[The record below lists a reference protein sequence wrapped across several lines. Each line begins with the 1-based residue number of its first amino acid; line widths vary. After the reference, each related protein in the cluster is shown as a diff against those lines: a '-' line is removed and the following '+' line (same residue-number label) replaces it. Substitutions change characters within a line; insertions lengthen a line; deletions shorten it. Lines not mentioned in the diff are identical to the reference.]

1 MVLRRLIYDCLC
13 SSSNLNIEEFEI
25 TKSVRLH
32 CKLANERYKQE
43 LEKNKQ
49 KSALGNRELKR
60 KQKLEEVENLIRQ
73 QLSLSKAITDLTTA
87 HESELLKAYDHQDL
101 TPLAKAA
108 SLRSA
113 KEKESE
119 LKKITDSQKI
129 LQQELKQI

>member
-1 MVLRRLIYDCLC
+1 M
-13 SSSNLNIEEFEI
+13 
-25 TKSVRLH
+25 
-32 CKLANERYKQE
+32 
-43 LEKNKQ
+43 
-49 KSALGNRELKR
+49 GNRELKR

>member
-1 MVLRRLIYDCLC
+1 M
-13 SSSNLNIEEFEI
+13 NIEEFEI

-73 QLSLSKAITDLTTA
+73 QLFLSKAITDLTTA

>member
-73 QLSLSKAITDLTTA
+73 QLFLSKAITDLTTA

>member
-1 MVLRRLIYDCLC
+1 M
-13 SSSNLNIEEFEI
+13 NIEEFEI

-73 QLSLSKAITDLTTA
+73 QLSLSKAITDLTTV

-108 SLRSA
+108 SFLRSA

>member
-1 MVLRRLIYDCLC
+1 MLRRLIYDCLC